1 MAGARITI
9 QVDDAEVQTALG
21 RLAAAARDPVPALKA
36 IGEAVLTSTRA
47 RFSSKTAP
55 DGSMWAPNTALTQAR
70 KGRDNPLYQRGRFI
84 PAGAG
89 NTGCGSP
96 PARPATVHP
105 RGRGE
110 HRVADREQ
118 ARRGSSPRAR
128 GTHSAAAT
136 RKPAATVHPRGRGEH
151 IRCAPAGS
159 TRARGTRR
167 LRIPAGAGNTPLDDS
182 VKASR
187 AGSSPRARGT
197 RGNPVHPRWRGEHIL
212 ASGHDKIGGS
222 SPRARGTPVPFL
234 IRFIPAGTQDL
245 ARSRSGSSPRARGTQ
260 LSRALT

>member
-110 HRVADREQ
+110 HLAYL
-118 ARRGSSPRAR
+118 SSAI
-128 GTHSAAAT
+128 SQ
-136 RKPAATVHPRGRGEH
+136 
-151 IRCAPAGS
+151 S
-159 TRARGTRR
+159 
-167 LRIPAGAGNTPLDDS
+167 
-182 VKASR
+182 
-187 AGSSPRARGT
+187 
-197 RGNPVHPRWRGEHIL
+197 
-212 ASGHDKIGGS
+212 GS
-222 SPRARGTPVPFL
+222 SPRARGTPAPGWPDNQAE
-234 IRFIPAGTQDL
+234 RFIPAGAGNTF
-245 ARSRSGSSPRARGTQ
+245 SPAAGFTAAAVHPRG
-260 LSRALT
+260 RGEHANVGR